1 MSRYVLLRFKD
12 PSTSSRVVRIANK
25 VRFTRS
31 TVDVRLIEVGKI
43 KQRSGRPDLN
53 PGEEIK

>member
-1 MSRYVLLRFKD
+1 MFCCDSKI
-12 PSTSSRVVRIANK
+12 PQTSSSVVRIANK
-25 VRFTRS
+25 IRFTRS
-31 TVDVRLIEVGKI
+31 TVDVRLIKVGKI